1 MKRRNAVKHPRGRGS
16 EHAGEARAHLSRP
29 HDSCL
34 FSGPSNGPTGTLC
47 ASTHDADDAD
57 GTDGIFGT
65 RAHRDDSCPDPALT
79 SERHLVSSLERTVL
93 AEWVRQAYRASLR
106 TDSAVAKVLTG
117 RNPPA
122 RSS

>member
-1 MKRRNAVKHPRGRGS
+1 MPSSIQGAETPSN
-16 EHAGEARAHLSRP
+16 AGEARAHLSRP

-65 RAHRDDSCPDPALT
+65 RAHRDDSSPDPAPSREQFGEDGL
-79 SERHLVSSLERTVL
+79 SRLGAPSLLCFAQDRFGC
-93 AEWVRQAYRASLR
+93 R
-106 TDSAVAKVLTG
+106 
-117 RNPPA
+117 
-122 RSS
+122 